1 MIQLKKVA
9 FYTLGCKLNFS
20 ETSTIS
26 KIFKDKGYIEV
37 PFGEQADINV
47 INSCCVTHIAER
59 KTRQTISKVKR
70 EYPESIVVV
79 TGCYPQVKAEL
90 VSSLNGVDIV
100 LGTNEKF
107 HIMDYI
113 NRYEQQKR
121 PFSSVSGYRSLDGFL
136 PSYSAGKRT
145 RSFLKIQDG
154 CDYWCSYCIVPMT
167 RGKSRN
173 MPIAD
178 IMDQVNQISQQ
189 GIKEVVLT
197 GVNIGDFGKST
208 NETLYQLLVQ
218 LSKNTKIKR
227 VRISSIEPNLLTDE
241 IIALIATSDN
251 LMPHFHIPLQSGSDR
266 ILTAMRR
273 RYHLETFKKR
283 VDNVKSLMPHA
294 GIAIDLI
301 TGFPGETEAD
311 FNETVAFIERLD
323 IFYLHVF
330 TYSDR
335 ENTKAWD
342 MPSKVHPKDKERR
355 SKILHEISGKKK
367 ELFLKNQQG
376 TLQKVLFEENKK
388 EDNMFGFT
396 ENYIKTRTTYN
407 QALAGKIKTVMLKEM
422 NSSGNM
428 EIEIK

>member
-1 MIQLKKVA
+1 MIHFKRVA

-20 ETSTIS
+20 ETSAMS
-26 KIFKDKGYIEV
+26 KFFKDKGYIEV
-37 PFGEQADINV
+37 PFGERADINV

-59 KTRQTISKVKR
+59 KTRQTVSKIKR
-70 EYPESIVVV
+70 KNPESIVVV
-79 TGCYPQVKAEL
+79 AGCYSQVKPEK
-90 VSSLNGVDIV
+90 VSSLDGVDIV
-100 LGTNEKF
+100 LGSDEKF
-107 HIMDYI
+107 HIMDHI

-121 PFSSVSGYRSLDGFL
+121 PFSSVSGYSTLNIFQ

-173 MPIAD
+173 MPVAD
-178 IMDQVNQISQQ
+178 IMDQVKQINRQ
-189 GIKEVVLT
+189 GVKEIVLT

-208 NETLYQLLVQ
+208 DETLYQLLVQ
-218 LSKNTKIKR
+218 LSKNRELKR
-227 VRISSIEPNLLTDE
+227 VRISSIEPNLLTDD
-241 IIALIATSDN
+241 IIELVATSDN

-266 ILTAMRR
+266 ILKAMRR
-273 RYHLETFKKR
+273 GYHLDTFRKR
-283 VDNVKSLMPHA
+283 VEKVKSLMPDA
-294 GIAIDLI
+294 GITIDLI

-311 FNETVAFIERLD
+311 FNETVSFINSLD

-342 MPSKVHPKDKERR
+342 MPSKVHPKEKERR
-355 SKILHEISGKKK
+355 SKRLHELSGKKK
-367 ELFLKNQQG
+367 ELFLKSQQG
-376 TLQKVLFEENKK
+376 TLHKVLFEDHKK

-396 ENYIKTRTTYN
+396 ENYIKIQTTYN
-407 QALAGKIKTVMLKEM
+407 QSLAGKIKTVLLKEM
-422 NSSGNM
+422 NSIGNM
-428 EIEIK
+428 DIDIK